1 MPVRGIPV
9 PNLTSRTAA
18 EATPIQ
24 DVLRPL
30 CVDLDGT
37 LVKSDTL
44 HDSLLALLRTRPA
57 LALQLPGRVF
67 QGKAAFKAFV
77 TDSVS
82 LDVAHLPYNQSLL
95 AFLRREN
102 ANGRDLYLATG
113 ADLRLARRVADHL
126 GIFAGVFGSDGVT
139 NLTGARKLDSLRA
152 RLHSADFDYIGN
164 DTPDLPLL
172 SQAVEPMVAN
182 PSLRLRIKLRA
193 GTIHPAQTFVDRAPA
208 LKSLRNAVR
217 LHQWAKNL
225 LVFVP
230 LFCSHALAPASCS
243 LPWRPSSA
251 SRSPLRQPT
260 SSTIFST
267 SRPTA
272 VTCKSISALLP
283 QAIFH
288 RSPESRSSSFFSLPA
303 SPARRC
309 SQEDF
314 LPGCFVYLAT
324 TFAYTLALKRYALVD
339 VLALAGL
346 YILRLLAGGAVT
358 ATPISHWLAGFSMFL
373 FLSLAFVKRFA
384 ELENLRVE
392 NAVPRNG
399 RGYLV
404 SDLDQLR
411 SFGTASA
418 YAAVVV
424 FAIYISGVGCG
435 ETLPPSESALALRT
449 PDHSLAQ
456 PSMAAGHARPT
467 RRGSTS
473 LRADRPHEPGDRR
486 RRPHRRAA
494 RHLERTLPSPLGGS
508 RSSDAP
514 NRKAP

>member
-9 PNLTSRTAA
+9 PNVTSRTAA

-24 DVLRPL
+24 AVLRPL

-44 HDSLLALLRTRPA
+44 HDSLFALLRTRPA
-57 LALQLPGRVF
+57 LALQVPGRVF

-82 LDVAHLPYNQSLL
+82 LDVAHLPYNRKLL

-113 ADLRLARRVADHL
+113 ADLRLARRVADHF
-126 GIFAGVFGSDGVT
+126 GIFAGVVGSDGVT

-152 RLHSADFDYIGN
+152 CLHSADFDYIGN

-172 SQAVEPMVAN
+172 AHAVEPMVAN

-193 GTIHPAQTFVDRAPA
+193 RGIRPAQTFVDRAPA

-230 LFCSHALAPASCS
+230 LLCSHALSAGKMLTALAAFFCFS
-243 LPWRPSSA
+243 LTASSA
-251 SRSPLRQPT
+251 YVVNDLFDIEADRRHLQKHTRPFAAGDLSPFT
-260 SSTIFST
+260 GIAIAIIFLFT
-267 SRPTA
+267 GLA
-272 VTCKSISALLP
+272 GAALLP
-283 QAIFH
+283 G
-288 RSPESRSSSFFSLPA
+288 RFFAWL
-303 SPARRC
+303 
-309 SQEDF
+309 
-314 LPGCFVYLAT
+314 LGYLAT

-424 FAIYISGVGCG
+424 FAIYITGSDVAKLYRHPNLLWLSVPLIILWLNRVWLLATRGQLD
-435 ETLPPSESALALRT
+435 EDPLAFALT
-449 PDHSLAQ
+449 DPMSLAIGV
-456 PSMAAGHARPT
+456 AVVFVALLAV
-467 RRGSTS
+467 
-473 LRADRPHEPGDRR
+473 
-486 RRPHRRAA
+486 
-494 RHLERTLPSPLGGS
+494 
-508 RSSDAP
+508 
-514 NRKAP
+514 